1 MTTRQSAPPSSARV
15 EQYPE
20 RPPRNNVQNSVIL
33 DDPAWQAALARH
45 YGTTGG
51 TLVMSE
57 MPIVWTFSQRT
68 GQLYPDLLIAFD
80 VDRDAAIARRCF
92 ALDERGKPPDFVLE
106 VASENTA
113 PNDFRNKPAGYAA
126 FGVTEYWRFDPT
138 GGDYYPA
145 SLAGDRLVDG
155 EYRPISVV
163 KVDEERYWGHSDA
176 LNLDLCWERGQLRW
190 YDPASQRYIANYD
203 DQANARAAAEAQ
215 LTATEAELTTP
226 TTERRP
232 HRGRR
237 PGTGAKAQSRQ
248 ARACDR
254 APAEARFPSGKLEHC
269 PGAKANGPRRKPLG
283 RILQNRPTHWETEKC
298 VKAETATL
306 PNC

>member
-1 MTTRQSAPPSSARV
+1 MTTRQTAPPSSARV

-20 RPPRNNVQNSVIL
+20 RPPRNNVQNSVFL
-33 DDPAWQAALARH
+33 HHPAWQAALARH

-145 SLAGDRLVDG
+145 PLAGDRLVDG

-176 LNLDLCWERGQLRW
+176 LNLDLCWEYGELRW
-190 YDPASQRYIANYD
+190 YDPVSRRYIANYD

-215 LTATEAELTTP
+215 LTATEAELTA
-226 TTERRP
+226 TE
-232 HRGRR
+232 
-237 PGTGAKAQSRQ
+237 AELENERQ
-248 ARACDR
+248 ARIAADAR
-254 APAEARFPSGKLEHC
+254 VRELEQGLTAPGESH
-269 PGAKANGPRRKPLG
+269 
-283 RILQNRPTHWETEKC
+283 
-298 VKAETATL
+298 
-306 PNC
+306 

>member
-1 MTTRQSAPPSSARV
+1 MTTRQTSPKYSARV
-15 EQYPE
+15 EQYPD

-45 YGTTGG
+45 YGTTGT

-80 VDRDAAIARRCF
+80 VDRDAAVARRCF

-106 VASENTA
+106 VASESTA
-113 PNDFRNKPAGYAA
+113 PNDYQNKPAGYAA

-145 SLAGDRLVDG
+145 PLAGDRLVDG
-155 EYRPISVV
+155 EYRPISIV

-176 LNLDLCWERGQLRW
+176 LNLDLCWEYGQLRW
-190 YDPASQRYIANYD
+190 YDPVSQRYIANYD

-215 LTATEAELTTP
+215 LSATEAELDS
-226 TTERRP
+226 E
-232 HRGRR
+232 
-237 PGTGAKAQSRQ
+237 RQ
-248 ARACDR
+248 ARLA
-254 APAEARFPSGKLEHC
+254 AEARVRELEKELNA
-269 PGAKANGPRRKPLG
+269 PGES
-283 RILQNRPTHWETEKC
+283 Q
-298 VKAETATL
+298 
-306 PNC
+306 